1 MTPAKIAAFWSHVD
15 VRTADGCWLWTGAI
29 NHNGYGIFAVD
40 GKRVAR
46 AHRVAYTLEVGPIP
60 DGLHLDHV
68 EELGCMSRACVNPR
82 HLEPV
87 TQAENNRRAAQ
98 RRLRHISERFVVTS
112 AAGEVVVRTDDA
124 GEAEECRTILHGE
137 VFERA
142 VAA

>member
-40 GKRVAR
+40 GKKVAR
-46 AHRVAYTLEVGPIP
+46 AHRVAY
-60 DGLHLDHV
+60 
-68 EELGCMSRACVNPR
+68 
-82 HLEPV
+82 
-87 TQAENNRRAAQ
+87 NRRAAQ

-124 GEAEECRTILHGE
+124 GEAEDCRKILRGE

>member
-40 GKRVAR
+40 GKKVAR
-46 AHRVAYTLEVGPIP
+46 AHRVAY
-60 DGLHLDHV
+60 V
-68 EELGCMSRACVNPR
+68 EELGCTSRACVNPR

-124 GEAEECRTILHGE
+124 GEAEDCRKILRGE